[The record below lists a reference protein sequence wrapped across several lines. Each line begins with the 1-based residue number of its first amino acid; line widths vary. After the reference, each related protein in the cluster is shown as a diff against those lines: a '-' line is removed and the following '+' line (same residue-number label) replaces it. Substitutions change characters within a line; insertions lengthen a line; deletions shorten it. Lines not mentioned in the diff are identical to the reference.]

1 MRGNK
6 VDLLLVLALFALV
19 LAGYNGTLTP
29 SLSYR
34 SLDSN
39 DLAPFLEILFFS
51 PVSRDC

>member
-1 MRGNK
+1 MGSHK
-6 VDLLLVLALFALV
+6 VDLLPVLAV
-19 LAGYNGTLTP
+19 YNVTLTP

-34 SLDSN
+34 SPDSN